1 MLREELRKTKAM
13 EKDLLNEVD
22 EILYDMDSNNNNNGP
37 QKVNPVFSLQKALS
51 KLKMIFF
58 FIWYSRSL
66 NSAEKYPNFF
76 QNYTMQ
82 ALCKSALPKFKM
94 NKKLHEHINRTKI
107 ILCIKSH
114 YSKPP

>member
-1 MLREELRKTKAM
+1 M

-76 QNYTMQ
+76 HNYTMQ
-82 ALCKSALPKFKM
+82 ALSKSALPKFKM
-94 NKKLHEHINRTKI
+94 NKKLHNCVNRKKI
-107 ILCIKSH
+107 IRTMQKPH

>member
-1 MLREELRKTKAM
+1 MLREELRKTKAV

-58 FIWYSRSL
+58 SFGTVG
-66 NSAEKYPNFF
+66 P
-76 QNYTMQ
+76 
-82 ALCKSALPKFKM
+82 
-94 NKKLHEHINRTKI
+94 
-107 ILCIKSH
+107 
-114 YSKPP
+114 

>member
-76 QNYTMQ
+76 RNYTMQ
-82 ALCKSALPKFKM
+82 ALSKSALPKFKM
-94 NKKLHEHINRTKI
+94 NKKLHKCVNRKKNYTMHKP
-107 ILCIKSH
+107 H

>member
-58 FIWYSRSL
+58 SFGTVGPWIVRKSIQIFS
-66 NSAEKYPNFF
+66 KI
-76 QNYTMQ
+76 T
-82 ALCKSALPKFKM
+82 LCK
-94 NKKLHEHINRTKI
+94 H
-107 ILCIKSH
+107 
-114 YSKPP
+114 